1 MFILAHG
8 AGRARAVAGGGRGG
22 AQVRAV
28 YEVCRGML
36 DGGVKRPL
44 GETLAAV
51 HAAELALASELSCAD
66 AKGGSVPVR
75 ARARVRRFTL

>member
-1 MFILAHG
+1 M
-8 AGRARAVAGGGRGG
+8 
-22 AQVRAV
+22 RAV
-28 YEVCRGML
+28 YEVCLGML
-36 DGGVKRPL
+36 DGGAKRPL

-51 HAAELALASELSCAD
+51 HAAELALARELSCAD